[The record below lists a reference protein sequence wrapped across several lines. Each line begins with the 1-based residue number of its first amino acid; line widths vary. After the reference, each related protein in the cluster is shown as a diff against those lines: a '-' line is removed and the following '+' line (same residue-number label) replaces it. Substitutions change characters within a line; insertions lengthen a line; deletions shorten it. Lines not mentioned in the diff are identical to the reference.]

1 MAKNIY
7 TLQQY
12 VFKINNKEVHYFEIK
27 AYKAEYENALF
38 SFGKSNLCSKIKPYT
53 EDFTITRKRA
63 EEWKQGL
70 EKSVEKCKDY
80 ELYNYKQH
88 GFLEDYNWE
97 WNEQKR
103 INYGTKKEK
112 EQ

>member
-12 VFKINNKEVHYFEIK
+12 IFKINDKEVHFFEIK

-38 SFGKSNLCSKIKPYT
+38 SFGKSNLCSKIKPYA
-53 EDFTITRKRA
+53 EDFLTSKKQG

-80 ELYNYKQH
+80 ELYNYEQH
-88 GFLEDYNWE
+88 GFLN
-97 WNEQKR
+97 
-103 INYGTKKEK
+103 NYDWKYDEETKTNIGTLK

>member
-27 AYKAEYENALF
+27 AYKVGYENALF

-53 EDFTITRKRA
+53 EDFTITKKQA
-63 EEWKQGL
+63 EEYKKGL
-70 EKSVEKCKDY
+70 EQSVEKCKDY

-88 GFLEDYNWE
+88 GFLEDYSWE
-97 WNEQKR
+97 WNEKER
-103 INYGTKKEK
+103 INYGTKKER

>member
-12 VFKINNKEVHYFEIK
+12 VLKINNKEVHYFEIK

-38 SFGKSNLCSKIKPYT
+38 SFGKSNYCSKIKPYT
-53 EDFTITRKRA
+53 EDFLTSKKRG

-70 EKSVEKCKDY
+70 EESIKKCEDY

-88 GFLEDYNWE
+88 GFLEDYNWQ
-97 WNEQKR
+97 WNEEER
-103 INYGTKKEK
+103 TNYGTLKEK
-112 EQ
+112 K